1 MPRRQTCA
9 ESSEADLVWVGCGG
23 LSIQRV
29 MGPGET
35 TWGRGAEMQVGSWN
49 GVAAWQEK
57 TGTRASHPEHKSH
70 CKKAENTHRG
80 PLPDPQHRLLKPSGF
95 PKC

>member
-1 MPRRQTCA
+1 MRKVQRQIWSGWGA
-9 ESSEADLVWVGCGG
+9 GVSAFRG
-23 LSIQRV
+23 L
-29 MGPGET
+29 
-35 TWGRGAEMQVGSWN
+35 WGQVRTRGVRGAEMQVGSWN

-70 CKKAENTHRG
+70 CKKAENAHRG

-95 PKC
+95 PKR